1 MPKDINT
8 LIREESLD
16 LADELLMCCSC
27 DATISNEDLE
37 LLENTLKNVLKTNII

>member
-16 LADELLMCCSC
+16 LANALLMCCGS

-37 LLENTLKNVLKTNII
+37 LLENTLKTVLKTKII